1 MEELKRE
8 NERMTGERELKKDKK
23 RRRKGKNEAKE
34 RVAGI
39 IQSLLSRTWAVTKVR
54 PSAGPIAV
62 RADMARC
69 DWTVFK
75 DYGARQPIRERSD
88 EITGDRQETSM
99 SRAY

>member
-1 MEELKRE
+1 
-8 NERMTGERELKKDKK
+8 MTGERELKKDKK

-39 IQSLLSRTWAVTKVR
+39 IQSLFSRTWAVTKCD
-54 PSAGPIAV
+54 PAGPIAV
-62 RADMARC
+62 RADMTVFY
-69 DWTVFK
+69 WTVFK

-88 EITGDRQETSM
+88 EITGDRQEGSM